1 MKLRIQKTR
10 EVKTPTR
17 SHPYDAGLD
26 FYIPSDIGWDT
37 FAVQPNVSIVIPTG
51 IKADIPEGFAFMCFE
66 RSSMAKDGLI
76 IGARVV
82 DAEYQGEI
90 HMHVMNVGNK
100 AIYLKPG
107 QKLCQFVLMPIMATE
122 VVEIVNR
129 PLYDEVTDRGEGKF
143 GSTGTGLPPR
153 TNYKWDMEQAI
164 DNQKGKMPDQF
175 PTLDE
180 ELPKKKSYPK
190 RKGPVAADEEME

>member
-1 MKLRIQKTR
+1 
-10 EVKTPTR
+10 
-17 SHPYDAGLD
+17 
-26 FYIPSDIGWDT
+26 
-37 FAVQPNVSIVIPTG
+37 
-51 IKADIPEGFAFMCFE
+51 
-66 RSSMAKDGLI
+66 
-76 IGARVV
+76 
-82 DAEYQGEI
+82 
-90 HMHVMNVGNK
+90 MNVGNK
-100 AIYLKPG
+100 AVYLKPG